1 MIRTTLIAMATALV
15 LSPCAPIA
23 VQAQELNT
31 PNWTD
36 GLLPLPLPA
45 SALPPAL
52 PESSDIT
59 ESTLKALPTFLPT
72 AVPLQG
78 AVNSGFG
85 WRADP
90 FHGQPRFHHGADI
103 PAPQGAPIV
112 AAADGTVLYSG
123 PWGGYGNVVIL
134 GHNGQVQ
141 TLYAHT
147 SLVLVQPGQWVA
159 QAQPI
164 ALVGKTGHAT
174 GPHLHFEVRV
184 NGQTQDPLGFLGQVH
199 TLANTMA
206 NTSPTAPASSSPA
219 ILDPSPYLVAIPGTS
234 VPVPPPLAPPL
245 DALLAAYHL
254 PPQLAITTSMVAN
267 HIPQDFSETPRLRA
281 KPPGALL
288 PSQQP

>member
-1 MIRTTLIAMATALV
+1 MVITLALW
-15 LSPCAPIA
+15 PCAPNA

-36 GLLPLPLPA
+36 GQLPLPLPA

-52 PESSDIT
+52 PTALPDSSDIT
-59 ESTLKALPTFLPT
+59 DATLKALPTFLPT

-103 PAPQGAPIV
+103 PAPQGAPVV

-134 GHNGQVQ
+134 GHNHPVQ

-164 ALVGKTGHAT
+164 ALVGMTGHAT

-199 TLANTMA
+199 TLANTFA
-206 NTSPTAPASSSPA
+206 NTHASSMPA
-219 ILDPSPYLVAIPGTS
+219 TLDPSPYLVAVPGTT
-234 VPVPPPLAPPL
+234 VPVPPPLAPAF
-245 DALLAAYHL
+245 DALIAAHL
-254 PPQLAITTSMVAN
+254 VPPQLAIVSPMASDRSP
-267 HIPQDFSETPRLRA
+267 IDLGDTPRLRA
-281 KPPGALL
+281 KSVTALAPVQPP
-288 PSQQP
+288 